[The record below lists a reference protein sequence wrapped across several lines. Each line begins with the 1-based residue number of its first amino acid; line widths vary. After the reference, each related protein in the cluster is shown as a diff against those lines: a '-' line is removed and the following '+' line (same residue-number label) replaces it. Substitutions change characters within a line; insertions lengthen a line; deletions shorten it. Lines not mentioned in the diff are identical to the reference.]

1 MLLGCSDGKSGKR
14 EEDAL
19 SLPFEEQVRI
29 TLRPRARHRLV
40 RPQIPPTDG
49 VGFLGRGRRILQITL
64 HQTRASG
71 GSVRL
76 LGGPLVHASWTQ
88 LRQARQ
94 LQRDTRPRVTTRSGL
109 KCTRLLSD
117 GDQSLWE
124 AGEPDL
130 AQLQTSTES
139 LRCLDDV
146 ARKGDVS
153 HPPRGG
159 VELLGCFRT
168 LLCAVQLIK
177 RVETTPPLGSDG
189 VARTRVRC

>member
-1 MLLGCSDGKSGKR
+1 MYLADDQTGCGSSWRCATEQGSKVLLGCSDGKSGKR
-14 EEDAL
+14 EEDAYL
-19 SLPFEEQVRI
+19 SHLKNTCAL
-29 TLRPRARHRLV
+29 TLRSRARHRQV

-76 LGGPLVHASWTQ
+76 LGGPLVHASWAQ

-94 LQRDTRPRVTTRSGL
+94 LQRDTRPRVTTGSGL
-109 KCTRLLSD
+109 KCTRRLSD
-117 GDQSLWE
+117 GDRSLWE

-159 VELLGCFRT
+159 VELLGC
-168 LLCAVQLIK
+168 L
-177 RVETTPPLGSDG
+177 
-189 VARTRVRC
+189 